1 MEIGRLL
8 QRRALFFQRAF
19 VKHLPD
25 TTDLNPSPA
34 RFFFGRGGV
43 LSLNICLQFILVFLN
58 RHSHL

>member
-34 RFFFGRGGV
+34 RFFFGGGSFKFKYLFAV
-43 LSLNICLQFILVFLN
+43 YFGFSK
-58 RHSHL
+58 

>member
-1 MEIGRLL
+1 MEIGKLL

-34 RFFFGRGGV
+34 GFFFFFFGGGGV
-43 LSLNICLQFILVFLN
+43 
-58 RHSHL
+58 

>member
-1 MEIGRLL
+1 MEIGKLL

-34 RFFFGRGGV
+34 GFFFFLVGV
-43 LSLNICLQFILVFLN
+43 GFKFKYLFAVYFGFSK
-58 RHSHL
+58 